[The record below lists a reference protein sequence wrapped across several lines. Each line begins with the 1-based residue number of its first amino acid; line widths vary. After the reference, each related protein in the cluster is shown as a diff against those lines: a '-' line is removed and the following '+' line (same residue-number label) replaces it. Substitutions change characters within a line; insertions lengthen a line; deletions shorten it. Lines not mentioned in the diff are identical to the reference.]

1 MVERQIAVAEVLLI
15 RSDFNLIAASVFIH
29 PRKSC
34 LRIRFPWVQHV
45 HVVFTGAYF
54 AQILNTV
61 ILLIPVDMVKLLL
74 RPATFADRPNGMVQM
89 NMDQFLAYPA
99 ING

>member
-1 MVERQIAVAEVLLI
+1 MVERQKAVAEVILI

-89 NMDQFLAYPA
+89 NMDLFLAYPA

>member
-1 MVERQIAVAEVLLI
+1 MVKRYVFVSEVIEI
-15 RSDFNLIAASVFIH
+15 RRHYYLKTALRFIH

-34 LRIRFPWVQHV
+34 LRIRFPCVEHV
-45 HVVFTGAYF
+45 HPVFTRVHF
-54 AQILNTV
+54 AQILNTI
-61 ILLIPVDMVKLLL
+61 ILLITVDMVKLLL

-89 NMDQFLAYPA
+89 NMDLFLAYPA

>member
-1 MVERQIAVAEVLLI
+1 MIERQKAVVEVILI
-15 RSDFNLIAASVFIH
+15 RSDFNLIAASMPIH
-29 PRKSC
+29 SWQSRFRVRLPR
-34 LRIRFPWVQHV
+34 INHV
-45 HVVFTGAYF
+45 HPVFTRTHF
-54 AQILNTV
+54 AQILNTI
-61 ILLIPVDMVKLLL
+61 ILLITVDMVKLLL

>member
-1 MVERQIAVAEVLLI
+1 MVERQIAVAEVIVVLP
-15 RSDFNLIAASVFIH
+15 DFNPIAASVFKH

-34 LRIRFPWVQHV
+34 LRLRFPWVEHV
-45 HVVFTGAYF
+45 HPVFTRVHF
-54 AQILNTV
+54 AQILNTI
-61 ILLIPVDMVKLLL
+61 ILLITVDMVKLLL

-89 NMDQFLAYPA
+89 NMDLFLAYPA